1 MISTAPRRAD
11 LRVVRIIKCLR
22 MLQGA
27 CYSVDDLAA
36 RLSVSRRTVYRDL
49 RLLGAAGVPVVR
61 RMADR
66 GLHVPSAPL

>member
-1 MISTAPRRAD
+1 
-11 LRVVRIIKCLR
+11 